1 MRADIR
7 QRPDL
12 EVITSHHDD
21 RLATNHDRHE
31 VTRFCNRIG
40 RASEDP
46 IAMPNIGD
54 LDLENG
60 FVTKQVDGQR
70 GAALYSIGHA
80 TLDSRATTRSSE

>member
-1 MRADIR
+1 
-7 QRPDL
+7 
-12 EVITSHHDD
+12 
-21 RLATNHDRHE
+21 
-31 VTRFCNRIG
+31 
-40 RASEDP
+40 
-46 IAMPNIGD
+46 MPNIGD